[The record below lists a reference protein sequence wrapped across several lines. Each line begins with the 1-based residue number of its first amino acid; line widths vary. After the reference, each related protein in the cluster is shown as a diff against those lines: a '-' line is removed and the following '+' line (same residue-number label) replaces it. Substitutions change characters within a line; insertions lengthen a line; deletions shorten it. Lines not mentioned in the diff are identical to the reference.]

1 MTSCRRVPLL
11 IRWMMYSRTFASRS
25 VWLELPKNI
34 LLSNGSRVGSS
45 PMGTR
50 TLLFSVSRVWW
61 LLCSGR
67 SGSLLQPK
75 NAQEGSVLTGS
86 HERRLAS
93 DARGAEC
100 FFPPTVREQPSDH
113 GPEAESKEE
122 RGQEAS
128 VHRPSSA
135 VLCFLTG
142 HGEVASVQR
151 KFVPVRPLTHLGPIR
166 FRKGAGDFGPGRTPE

>member
-1 MTSCRRVPLL
+1 M
-11 IRWMMYSRTFASRS
+11 RWMMYSRTFSSRS
-25 VWLELPKNI
+25 VWLESPKNI
-34 LLSNGSRVGSS
+34 LLIIGSRVGSS

-50 TLLFSVSRVWW
+50 TLLFSVSRLWW
-61 LLCSGR
+61 LICSGG
-67 SGSLLQPK
+67 SESLLQPE
-75 NAQEGSVLTGS
+75 NAQEASVLTGS
-86 HERRLAS
+86 HERRPAS

-100 FFPPTVREQPSDH
+100 FLPPIVCEQPSDH

-128 VHRPSSA
+128 VHRLSTA

-151 KFVPVRPLTHLGPIR
+151 KHVSVRTFAHLGPVR
-166 FRKGAGDFGPGRTPE
+166 LRKGAGDFGPGRTPE

>member
-1 MTSCRRVPLL
+1 M
-11 IRWMMYSRTFASRS
+11 RWMMYSRTFSSRS
-25 VWLELPKNI
+25 VWLESPKNI
-34 LLSNGSRVGSS
+34 LLRNDSRVCSS

-67 SGSLLQPK
+67 SRSLLQPE

-86 HERRLAS
+86 HERQPAS

-100 FFPPTVREQPSDH
+100 FLPPTVREQPSDH
-113 GPEAESKEE
+113 RPEAASEEE

-128 VHRPSSA
+128 VDRPSSA
-135 VLCFLTG
+135 V
-142 HGEVASVQR
+142 
-151 KFVPVRPLTHLGPIR
+151 
-166 FRKGAGDFGPGRTPE
+166 

>member
-25 VWLELPKNI
+25 VWLELPKII

-67 SGSLLQPK
+67 SGSLLQPE
-75 NAQEGSVLTGS
+75 NAQEGSVLTGG
-86 HERRLAS
+86 HERRPAS

-100 FFPPTVREQPSDH
+100 FLSPTVREQPSDH
-113 GPEAESKEE
+113 GPEAASKEE

-128 VHRPSSA
+128 VHRPSIA
-135 VLCFLTG
+135 VLCFLAVHSEDG
-142 HGEVASVQR
+142 SVQR
-151 KFVPVRPLTHLGPIR
+151 KLVPVRPLAHLGPICL
-166 FRKGAGDFGPGRTPE
+166 RKGTGGVGPCRTPE

>member
-1 MTSCRRVPLL
+1 M
-11 IRWMMYSRTFASRS
+11 RWMMYSRTFSSRS

-61 LLCSGR
+61 LLCSGG

-86 HERRLAS
+86 HERRPAS
-93 DARGAEC
+93 DARGEEC
-100 FFPPTVREQPSDH
+100 LMSPTVCEQPSDH

-128 VHRPSSA
+128 VHRPSTA
-135 VLCFLTG
+135 VLCFLAV
-142 HGEVASVQR
+142 HGKDGSVQR
-151 KFVPVRPLTHLGPIR
+151 KLVPVRPLAHLGPIR
-166 FRKGAGDFGPGRTPE
+166 LRKGAGDFGPCRTPE